1 MPEPPPRPPANA
13 DLRAGT
19 LVGVFGL
26 RGELKLA
33 STRIGDDSLRPGL
46 RVTLRAPDG
55 SRHDAVVH
63 TVRRH
68 QGRPLVAFDGVP
80 DATTAAALVRS
91 DVLLERADVVLTK
104 DEYLD
109 ADLLGCRIVD
119 AAGRDCGAVVDV
131 LHYPGSDMLIVGAQ
145 RAMLPLVAAFVKRID
160 LAART
165 IAVDVPPGL
174 LDLEEADE
182 A

>member
-1 MPEPPPRPPANA
+1 MPERPPRAPANA
-13 DLRAGT
+13 ELRAGT

-26 RGELKLA
+26 HGELKLA
-33 STRIGDDSLRPGL
+33 STRIGDDAVRPGL
-46 RVTLRAPDG
+46 SVTLRTPDG
-55 SRHDAVVH
+55 IARNARVR

-68 QGRPLVAFDGVP
+68 QGRPLVTFDDVA
-80 DATTAAALVRS
+80 DATTAAALVRA
-91 DVLLERADVVLTK
+91 DVLLERSDVVLAAG
-104 DEYLD
+104 EYLD

-119 AAGRDCGAVVDV
+119 AAGRDRGAVLDV
-131 LHYPGSDMLIVGAQ
+131 LHYPGSDMLIVGPA
-145 RAMLPLVAAFVKRID
+145 RAMLPLVAAFVRRID
-160 LAART
+160 IAGRT